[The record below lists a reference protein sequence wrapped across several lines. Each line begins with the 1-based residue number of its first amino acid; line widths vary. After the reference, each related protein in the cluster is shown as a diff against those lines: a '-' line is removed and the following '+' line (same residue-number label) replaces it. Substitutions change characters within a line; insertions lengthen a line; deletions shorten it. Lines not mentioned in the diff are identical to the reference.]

1 MTQAGIILAIAVL
14 GYWVL
19 RLILEGIGTLLG
31 GGVSAVDGIAKSK
44 MTKNAERRFNQETIK
59 WTKEKNEHEQ
69 IQHEQIKQQKAE
81 AKRKYDLEL
90 KNWVDKKYTIQLE
103 VEKRN
108 NEALSEWEIA
118 DKKIMKH
125 ISQKSQIL
133 INLRPITKA
142 SNWKP

>member
-1 MTQAGIILAIAVL
+1 MLCLRNHLNPELDGNSMTQAGIILAIAVL

-59 WTKEKNEHEQ
+59 WTKERNK
-69 IQHEQIKQQKAE
+69 HEQIKQQKAE

-90 KNWVDKKYTIQLE
+90 KNWVDKKYTIQL
-103 VEKRN
+103 
-108 NEALSEWEIA
+108 
-118 DKKIMKH
+118 
-125 ISQKSQIL
+125 
-133 INLRPITKA
+133 
-142 SNWKP
+142 

>member
-1 MTQAGIILAIAVL
+1 MLCLRNHLNPELDGNSMTQAGIILVIAVL

-59 WTKEKNEHEQ
+59 WTKEKNKHEQ

-81 AKRKYDLEL
+81 AKRKYDLES
-90 KNWVDKKYTIQLE
+90 KKWVDADVPGRCRHPSFQ
-103 VEKRN
+103 
-108 NEALSEWEIA
+108 SETQ
-118 DKKIMKH
+118 
-125 ISQKSQIL
+125 SQKSHHF
-133 INLRPITKA
+133 
-142 SNWKP
+142 